1 MAKDLEV
8 EVDLSQLKQLPDQ
21 AEKVGDNALNYY
33 TQDLLGQAKE
43 EAPVGKTGR
52 LRQEMEMGRKDSTT
66 YYIGSDVFYRWW
78 VHSGTGI
85 YGETG
90 QRITPVTAKF
100 LRFEWNGQ
108 IIYAKS
114 VAGQEANPYYERAIE
129 SMESKGEE
137 YIKRALEELDL
148 T

>member
-1 MAKDLEV
+1 MAQDLEV
-8 EVDLSQLKQLPDQ
+8 EVDLSELKKFPKQ
-21 AEKVGDNALNYY
+21 AEEVGDKTLNYY
-33 TQDLLGQAKE
+33 TQDLLDQAKE
-43 EAPVGKTGR
+43 EAPVGKTGK
-52 LRQEMEMGRKDSTT
+52 LEQEMEMARKDSNT

-78 VHSGTGI
+78 VHDGTGI

-90 QRITPVTAKF
+90 QRITPITAKF

-114 VAGQEANPYYERAIE
+114 VRGQEANPYYERAIE
-129 SMESKGEE
+129 SMEGKGEE
-137 YIKRALEELDL
+137 YIRKALKEVDL